1 MRRSTR
7 DAGVQPGVGEW
18 RLAVAG
24 RRRLGSPGAAGDA
37 PWTAGVPGCGQ
48 QKCGW
53 VAGPR
58 QTTSWSWSAAT
69 RPLRSTGGRP
79 GPESGALHAASARR
93 AARVDDEKVERG
105 AARTLRRQGRVRIRA
120 PTRTARTVRP
130 RGGEDCNLVGHQA
143 ARSLPTALELSFVL
157 CRMDVYFICLAASK
171 QRFVLRA
178 VLSDAACPLGRDVCW
193 H

>member
-48 QKCGW
+48 QQCGW

-58 QTTSWSWSAAT
+58 PTTSWSWSAAT

-93 AARVDDEKVERG
+93 AARVDDEKVDRG

-130 RGGEDCNLVGHQA
+130 PCFGSVSGEGGRIASCA
-143 ARSLPTALELSFVL
+143 ARMWSSQHETRGL
-157 CRMDVYFICLAASK
+157 
-171 QRFVLRA
+171 RFETTG
-178 VLSDAACPLGRDVCW
+178 S
-193 H
+193 